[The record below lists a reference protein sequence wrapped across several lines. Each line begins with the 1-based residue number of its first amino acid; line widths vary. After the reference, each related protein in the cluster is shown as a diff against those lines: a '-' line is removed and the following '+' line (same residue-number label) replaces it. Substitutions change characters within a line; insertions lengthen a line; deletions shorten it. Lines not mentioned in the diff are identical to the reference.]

1 MTPQQKT
8 AQSASSA
15 SAGAGYRAAGLCGAQ
30 HPSGVLCTR
39 RAGHSPGHANHYRGR
54 KSVTDSVGLQW

>member
-1 MTPQQKT
+1 MTPQRTTSQ
-8 AQSASSA
+8 AANNA

-39 RAGHSPGHANHYRGR
+39 RADHTPGHANHYRGR
-54 KSVTDSVGLQW
+54 KKPTDSVGLQW